1 MAIYIKGV
9 ELPKTALEC
18 STKIN
23 PDERRC
29 NYTGKV
35 FEETFGL
42 LVEHTCPDCPL
53 VYIPEP
59 HGRLIDADVLL
70 EESKK
75 DGAFNYVDSWQ
86 IANAP
91 TVIEGSE

>member
-9 ELPKTALEC
+9 AKPKRCEEC
-18 STKIN
+18 PFTYVDDEHDYKPFDEYCYFTDKIISYGI
-23 PDERRC
+23 DE
-29 NYTGKV
+29 N
-35 FEETFGL
+35 
-42 LVEHTCPDCPL
+42 CPL
-53 VYIPEP
+53 TEVPEP

-86 IANAP
+86 IADAP